1 MHKNIFSIVALG
13 GMLVMAGCG
22 GGPRQ
27 APDGATAEEAH
38 GHPHGEEAAP
48 ASLSYTVYTGQ
59 TELFVEFKPLIVGQ
73 TSSFAAHLTRLGE
86 NFKPLPEGQ
95 LTVSLVK
102 GSQGIRTTVDAPR
115 SPGIF
120 GPKLQPKT
128 AGSGYQL
135 IFEVKTRE
143 YKDRMVIDQVRV
155 YPNAKAALAAQPQE
169 TPSGS
174 EISYLKEQA
183 WKTDFANEA
192 VRRQPFYNIIKTTG
206 QIMPAQGDEV
216 VLTAPASGIV
226 SFTASGLVAGK
237 AVSAG
242 QALFSIKGEALAEE
256 NVNVRLGQARGRLQK
271 AKADFDRASEL
282 VKDQIIARKEFEA
295 ISLEYQ
301 NARRE
306 YQALSANFRSGGIQV
321 KMPQHGF
328 VRDIQVAAGAF
339 VEAGQPLATV
349 AQNRNLLLRADVPQQ
364 YFGQLKSITSAN
376 FRTSSDNRV
385 YELSEVNGRLVS
397 YGRSAAAGS
406 YYTPMFFEIQ
416 NQPQFIPGAFVE
428 VFLKASPSGDA
439 MVIPASA
446 LLEEQGS
453 FYVYVQ
459 TGGETFEKRE
469 VRLGA
474 SDAARVQVLSGVQ
487 EGERVVTKG
496 AYQIKLATL
505 SGTMP
510 AHGHEH

>member
-1 MHKNIFSIVALG
+1 VLG
-13 GMLVMAGCG
+13 LAGCG
-22 GGPRQ
+22 DASKPSH
-27 APDGATAEEAH
+27 DGAASEEAH
-38 GHPHGEEAAP
+38 GHPHGEEAGP
-48 ASLSYTVYTGQ
+48 ASLSYTVYTDQ

-86 NFKPLPEGQ
+86 NFKPLTEGQ

-102 GSQGIRTTVDAPR
+102 GTQGIRPTVEAPR

-120 GPKLQPKT
+120 GPRLQPKT

-135 IFEVKTRE
+135 IFDVKT
-143 YKDRMVIDQVRV
+143 KDYTDRIVIDKLTV
-155 YPNAKAALAAQPQE
+155 YPDEKAAMAAQPQE
-169 TPSGS
+169 AVSGN

-226 SFTASGLVAGK
+226 SFTSSGLVAGK
-237 AVSAG
+237 AVAAG
-242 QALFSIKGEALAEE
+242 QALFTIKGGALAED
-256 NVNVRLGQARGRLQK
+256 NVNLRLGQARGRLQK
-271 AKADFDRASEL
+271 AKADYDRASEL
-282 VKDQIIARKEFEA
+282 VKDQIIARKEFETIA
-295 ISLEYQ
+295 LEYQ

-306 YQALSANFRSGGIQV
+306 HQALAANFRSGGIQV
-321 KMPQHGF
+321 KTPQRGF
-328 VRDIQVAAGAF
+328 IRDLQVAAGAF
-339 VEAGQPLATV
+339 VEAGKPIATV
-349 AQNRNLLLRADVPQQ
+349 AQNRNLMLRADVPQQ
-364 YFGQLKSITSAN
+364 YFGQLKTITSAN
-376 FRTSSDNRV
+376 FRTSADNRV

-397 YGRSAAAGS
+397 FGRSAVAGS
-406 YYTPMFFEIQ
+406 YYTPVYFEIQ

-439 MVIPASA
+439 LVIPASA
-446 LLEEQGS
+446 LLEEQGA

-459 TGGETFEKRE
+459 TAGETFEKRE